1 MSNIQDLVDDYIAM
15 WNETDPTA
23 RARLAEQVWEPEASY
38 VDPMAEAN
46 GRETIDAT
54 IGAVQGQFPGMSF
67 ALAGEVDAHHNL
79 ARFNWQLGTAQVP
92 DMVVGFDVA
101 VISDGGKLQAVHG
114 FLDKVPAE
122 LG

>member
-1 MSNIQDLVDDYIAM
+1 MSNIQNLVDGYIAM
-15 WNETDPTA
+15 WNETDPSA
-23 RARLAEQVWEPEASY
+23 RARIVEQVWESDASY
-38 VDPMAEAN
+38 VDPMAEAH

-67 ALAGEVDAHHNL
+67 ALGGDVDAHHNL
-79 ARFNWQLGTAQVP
+79 ARFTWQLGTAQTP